1 MKYMVELHITQIHD
15 IEIQANGYEDA
26 RNKAL
31 EQYNKGLVQVNS
43 IGVGESAKVVSFT
56 SMPTI
61 EEILGEE
68 KWM

>member
-15 IEIQANGYEDA
+15 MEIQANDYVDA

-43 IGVGESAKVVSFT
+43 IGVEESAKVVSFM

-68 KWM
+68 